1 MEITKT
7 SLLTGISRTLEI
19 PIEEED
25 YNDYLEGESLDLVAP
40 YLTKEDANFI
50 KTGITTDD
58 LEQQSYSQFN
68 EKSFNR
74 VSRNNIRDN
83 YTDKSTR

>member
-7 SLLTGISRTLEI
+7 SLLTGITRTLEI

-25 YNDYLEGESLDLVAP
+25 YKDYLEGESLDLVAP

-50 KTGITTDD
+50 KTGIATDD
-58 LEQQSYSQFN
+58 LEQL
-68 EKSFNR
+68 EKLF
-74 VSRNNIRDN
+74 
-83 YTDKSTR
+83 TTK

>member
-74 VSRNNIRDN
+74 VSRNIRDN

>member
-7 SLLTGISRTLEI
+7 SLLTGITRTLEI

-58 LEQQSYSQFN
+58 LEQQDYSQFN

-74 VSRNNIRDN
+74 VSRNIRDN